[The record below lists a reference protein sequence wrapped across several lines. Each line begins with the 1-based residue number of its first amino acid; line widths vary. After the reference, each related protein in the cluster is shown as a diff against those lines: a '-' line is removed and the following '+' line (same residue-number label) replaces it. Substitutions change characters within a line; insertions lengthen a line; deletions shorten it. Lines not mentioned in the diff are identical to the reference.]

1 MRNLPEF
8 MLLALLALAATP
20 AYAQY
25 GGGSSFAPGFGAA
38 NSSSSITT
46 QVNRPG
52 LNYTGTVNASASA
65 HNSPQGFSSSTT
77 TSGVGAGTGSG
88 ITVKSANQDQSFVRG
103 PNSISVGV
111 STLTATQTVNG
122 QTYPVAVD
130 VGFAFSRA
138 SPFGSNATTTA
149 FGVGAPSTPRA
160 H

>member
-1 MRNLPEF
+1 MCKFSRSI
-8 MLLALLALAATP
+8 LLAFVTLVAPP
-20 AYAQY
+20 AFGQS
-25 GGGSSFAPGFGAA
+25 GGGSSYAPGFGGT
-38 NSSSSITT
+38 NRSSSVTT

-52 LNYTGTVNASASA
+52 LNYTGTVDVSASA

-77 TSGVGAGTGSG
+77 TSGVGTGSG
-88 ITVKSANQDQSFVRG
+88 TGIAVKSTNQDQSFVKG

-122 QTYPVAVD
+122 QSYPVAVD

>member
-1 MRNLPEF
+1 MHNLPTS
-8 MLLALLALAATP
+8 MLLALLTLAATP

-25 GGGSSFAPGFGAA
+25 GGGSSYAPGFGGA
-38 NSSSSITT
+38 NKSSSVTT

-52 LNYTGTVNASASA
+52 LNYTGTVTASASA

-77 TSGVGAGTGSG
+77 TSGLGHGSG
-88 ITVKSANQDQSFVRG
+88 SEITVTSTNQDQSFVKG

-130 VGFAFSRA
+130 VGVAFSRA
-138 SPFGSNATTTA
+138 SPFGSSATTTA
-149 FGVGAPSTPRA
+149 FGVGAPSIRA